1 MRHTVL
7 VRPDRYPHCVNGR
20 LIPPAYDRAAM
31 MLFLSDARS
40 ELERFIAERFRASYG
55 AEVRHFCAHLLGARD
70 ETGAWRAAAGYTPA
84 ASRSLFLEQY
94 LDRPVEAV
102 LAGAL
107 GERVPRE
114 RIVEVGNLAAAPA
127 GCGRRFLPALGRH
140 LTALDYRWAVFTAT
154 RELRH
159 LLERLAFPA
168 LELGPAARERL
179 PDGGAAW
186 GTYYAHQPSVM
197 AGCIA

>member
-1 MRHTVL
+1 
-7 VRPDRYPHCVNGR
+7 
-20 LIPPAYDRAAM
+20 M
-31 MLFLSDARS
+31 MLLLSGART

-55 AEVRHFCAHLLGARD
+55 AEVRQFCAYLLGARD
-70 ETGAWRAAAGYTPA
+70 DAGAWRAAAGYTPA
-84 ASRSLFLEQY
+84 AAGALYLEHY
-94 LDRPVEAV
+94 LDRPVDAV
-102 LAGAL
+102 LSRAL

-114 RIVEVGNLAAAPA
+114 RIVEVGNLAASPA

-140 LTALDYRWAVFTAT
+140 LASLDYRWAVFTAT
-154 RELRH
+154 REVRH